1 MASHL
6 STQVIFALT
15 TCESKAQ
22 AELLTNELV
31 ESRLAACVTTIP
43 GAESSYWWQG
53 KIEKS
58 SEFVLLI
65 KTTRTNLGKIEEVF
79 RSQHP
84 YELPELVALE
94 VTGGSSKY
102 LEWVVGS
109 VG

>member
-1 MASHL
+1 
-6 STQVIFALT
+6 
-15 TCESKAQ
+15 
-22 AELLTNELV
+22 
-31 ESRLAACVTTIP
+31 
-43 GAESSYWWQG
+43 
-53 KIEKS
+53 
-58 SEFVLLI
+58 LLI